1 MWYGIP
7 PALRETAQLQNGV
20 LSAAQ
25 LIASGVTGDALTYRV
40 RTGRWQRLNRGVYA
54 AFSGLPVREAQL
66 WAAVLAAG
74 SGAMLS
80 HQTAAETGRLI
91 DKPSELIHVTI
102 PEARR
107 VSSLPGIVVHRSIRA
122 AEARHPVLLPP
133 QTRVED
139 TVLDLVCAAGT
150 VDNAVAWVTRA
161 LGRRLT
167 TQAKLHQAMELRA
180 KISWRTE
187 IAELLSPDA
196 EGMHSILE
204 YRYHRD
210 VERPHGLPEG
220 SRQARFRQG
229 SRNAY
234 RDRYYPAYLTVV
246 ELDGRAAHP
255 ADERWNDVRRDN
267 ATSAGGIL
275 TLRYGWLDVTEHPC
289 KVAAEVALALATRGF
304 GGATPCALGCPVGAA
319 AVRQPAG

>member
-1 MWYGIP
+1 
-7 PALRETAQLQNGV
+7 
-20 LSAAQ
+20 
-25 LIASGVTGDALTYRV
+25 
-40 RTGRWQRLNRGVYA
+40 
-54 AFSGLPVREAQL
+54 
-66 WAAVLAAG
+66 
-74 SGAMLS
+74 MLS
-80 HQTAAETGRLI
+80 HQTAAETGRLF
-91 DKPSELIHVTI
+91 DKPSELIHLTV
-102 PEARR
+102 PLDRR
-107 VSSLPGIVVHRSIRA
+107 VSGPIGVVLHYSRRA

-133 QTRVED
+133 QTRVEE

-167 TQAKLHQAMELRA
+167 TQAKLRQAMELRA
-180 KISWRTE
+180 KMCWRTE
-187 IAELLSPDA
+187 IAGLLSPDA

-220 SRQARFRQG
+220 TRQARFRQG

-275 TLRYGWLDVTEHPC
+275 TLRYGWLDVTERPC

-304 GGATPCALGCPVGAA
+304 GGARPCSPGCPVGPAEL
-319 AVRQPAG
+319 RQRPAG